1 MKNVLCILFLV
12 GWIGS
17 TARAQIRQVKIA
29 RSLKPL
35 LASELAISPD
45 GKYLI
50 FKRMDRQWESQP
62 VLFRVE
68 ILSDSTC
75 SEPELIPVFS
85 QKDTK
90 GRYLFRAGT
99 PFITYD
105 GKQIY
110 YEYDPKSDEA
120 PSRDKGIWVYDITSN
135 QHKEIIKNDLASS
148 PSVSPDG
155 KNLYFENNGRIF
167 VIKKD
172 ANGLW
177 GKPVPLPPPIN
188 PENPDEMNV
197 FPKILDDGKTLL
209 FSSNRSGSIGGWDLY
224 AATLQA
230 NGKWTF
236 PVSLDSINSHADES
250 WSSISKNRTL
260 YFVRWRRLGDG
271 KVNQSEV
278 FNVQLPTKMDFS
290 GLSIYNGNIYDNITG
305 EPFQLG
311 ELTFDRNSAV
321 LNPAAKKV
329 LEQLAQLLI
338 AKPKIILEIG
348 AHTDDLGNDE
358 VNLQLSQQRAES
370 VVAYLLD
377 AGVPSRQLRPKGYG
391 ESSPKVPN
399 NSEKNRKK
407 NRRVEFRLI
416 ADE

>member
-1 MKNVLCILFLV
+1 MKNILYSIVLITLFFSEVCGQVRQLKM
-12 GWIGS
+12 
-17 TARAQIRQVKIA
+17 AQSQKN
-29 RSLKPL
+29 L

-45 GKYLI
+45 NKYMI
-50 FKRMDRQWESQP
+50 FKRMDRQWEAQP

-68 ILSDSTC
+68 MLSDSTC
-75 SEPELIPVFS
+75 SEPELMPAFS

-90 GRYLFRAGT
+90 GKYLFRAGT

-120 PSRDKGIWVYDITSN
+120 PSREKGIWVYDIATNKHTAVITS
-135 QHKEIIKNDLASS
+135 DLASS

-155 KNLYFENNGRIF
+155 KTLYFENNGKIF
-167 VIKKD
+167 TAKKD
-172 ANGLW
+172 TKGVW
-177 GKPVPLPPPIN
+177 GKPSPLPSPIN

-224 AATLQA
+224 AATLQS
-230 NGKWTF
+230 NGRWTF
-236 PVSLDSINSHADES
+236 PVSLDSLNSDADES
-250 WSSISKNRTL
+250 WSSISKNKTL

-278 FNVQLPTKMDFS
+278 FMTQLPKKIDFS
-290 GLSIYNGNIYDNITG
+290 GLSIYNGKIYDNITG

-311 ELTFDRNSAV
+311 ELTFASGSTE
-321 LNPAAKKV
+321 LNPAAKKGM
-329 LEQLAQLLI
+329 EKLAKLLI
-338 AKPKIILEIG
+338 SKPKLILEIG
-348 AHTDDLGNDE
+348 AHTDDQGDDDM
-358 VNLQLSQQRAES
+358 NLQLSQQRAES

-377 AGVPSRQLRPKGYG
+377 IGVPSKQLKPKGYG
-391 ESSPKVPN
+391 ESSPRVTN
-399 NSEKNRKK
+399 TNELNRKK
-407 NRRVEFRLI
+407 NRRVEFQLLTN
-416 ADE
+416 D